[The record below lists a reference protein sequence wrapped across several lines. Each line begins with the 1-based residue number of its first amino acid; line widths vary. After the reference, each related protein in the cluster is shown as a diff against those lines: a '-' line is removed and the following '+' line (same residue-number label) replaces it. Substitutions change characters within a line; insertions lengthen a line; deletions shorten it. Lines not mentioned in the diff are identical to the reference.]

1 MECFSLIHKELSKG
15 LQVTDGHVF
24 FGQTGDSC
32 KSYRLQ
38 LDKVNPPEIK
48 DGVIYNAFSTVDQG
62 TERPKLIK
70 ADRNSSTVLLRI
82 YTGADTGR
90 PISKIKGK
98 WFNTGS
104 KQEAICTGYGF
115 KRSWADSLIT
125 LRSGNAVIVT
135 IEGGGKLV
143 VLNHEGRIVCAE
155 IKQQHFFEHR
165 NYKSKRQRRK
175 EYEEKKSQ
183 VQVIEENV
191 EAEALPSETEQ
202 PATVAE

>member
-15 LQVTDGHVF
+15 LQVIDDHVF

-38 LDKVNPPEIK
+38 LDKDNPPEIK
-48 DGVIYNAFSTVDQG
+48 DGVIYNAFSTIDQS

-70 ADRNSSTVLLRI
+70 ADRNSSTVMLRI

-90 PISKIKGK
+90 PISKIRGK

-143 VLNHEGRIVCAE
+143 VLNHEGRIICAE
-155 IKQQHFFEHR
+155 VTQQHFFENRH
-165 NYKSKRQRRK
+165 YKSKRQRRK
-175 EYEEKKSQ
+175 EYEETKSQ
-183 VQVIEENV
+183 ENV
-191 EAEALPSETEQ
+191 ETEALPSETKQ